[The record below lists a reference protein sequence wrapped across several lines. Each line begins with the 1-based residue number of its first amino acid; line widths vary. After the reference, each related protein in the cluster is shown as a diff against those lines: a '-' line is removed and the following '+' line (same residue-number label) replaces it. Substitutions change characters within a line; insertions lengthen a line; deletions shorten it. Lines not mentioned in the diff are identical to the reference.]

1 MPTGAVHALCER
13 PLTVEILEPK
23 DLEKAKSMNAS
34 TTPVT
39 MLSVCNVDS
48 VSRYELITAP
58 VDDLRHLYTGGLFVM
73 VQLYYYENRG
83 RCARKLLR
91 HDGYSGSTPGSSKTR
106 VLLFPYEGWAQPAA
120 ATYWLIK
127 TVWWSRTRCKI
138 VEVSQYDV
146 LLACTVAKWLNRSG
160 CNLVSTVPHVVR

>member
-1 MPTGAVHALCER
+1 MIVARVWCASGHEVIAAPPATALG
-13 PLTVEILEPK
+13 
-23 DLEKAKSMNAS
+23 
-34 TTPVT
+34 TTIH
-39 MLSVCNVDS
+39 LHSVDVC
-48 VSRYELITAP
+48 
-58 VDDLRHLYTGGLFVM
+58 VM

-91 HDGYSGSTPGSSKTR
+91 HDGYSGSTPGTSKTR

-138 VEVSQYDV
+138 IEVSETFK
-146 LLACTVAKWLNRSG
+146 L
-160 CNLVSTVPHVVR
+160 

>member
-1 MPTGAVHALCER
+1 
-13 PLTVEILEPK
+13 
-23 DLEKAKSMNAS
+23 
-34 TTPVT
+34 
-39 MLSVCNVDS
+39 
-48 VSRYELITAP
+48 
-58 VDDLRHLYTGGLFVM
+58 M

-138 VEVSQYDV
+138 IEVNSSHHSLRQWLQLGFDFDSTLVRRVTTDYLSKV
-146 LLACTVAKWLNRSG
+146 IKYTV
-160 CNLVSTVPHVVR
+160 T